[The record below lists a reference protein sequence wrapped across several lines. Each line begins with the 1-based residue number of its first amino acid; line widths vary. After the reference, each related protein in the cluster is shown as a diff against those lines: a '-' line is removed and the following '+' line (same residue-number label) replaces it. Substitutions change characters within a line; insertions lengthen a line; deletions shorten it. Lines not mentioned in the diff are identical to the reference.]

1 MVDEQPTSALQP
13 IGDTLAVNDLTD
25 KDRESGKQPAY
36 SRLSRAEEAQI
47 LRLSVEGLTQVQ
59 IAAQLGRSQSTVSH
73 VLADFANTTE
83 IARKHLESRAIQA
96 AEAWTGSLVAAAEK
110 GDHKPAKELLQAVG
124 VVQKDGPSQAQQ
136 VQVVVGMPGSTAYCD
151 PLNDPG

>member
-1 MVDEQPTSALQP
+1 MS
-13 IGDTLAVNDLTD
+13 DLTPVGPAD
-25 KDRESGKQPAY
+25 TEPAESLSHPNKEGGALKTPTY
-36 SRLSRAEEAQI
+36 TRLSRAEEAQI

-59 IAAQLGRSQSTVSH
+59 IAQQLGRSQSTISH

-96 AEAWTGSLVAAAEK
+96 AEAWTGSMAVASEK

-124 VVQKDGPSQAQQ
+124 VVQRDGPSQAQQ
-136 VQVVVGMPGSTAYCD
+136 VQVVVGMPGQTSYCD
-151 PLNDPG
+151 PLADAG

>member
-1 MVDEQPTSALQP
+1 MSEPHDALQP
-13 IGDTLAVNDLTD
+13 IADTRPVKDLTN
-25 KDRESGKQPAY
+25 KEGQGEKPASY
-36 SRLSRAEEAQI
+36 TRLSRAEEAQI

-59 IAAQLGRSQSTVSH
+59 IASQLGRSQSTISH

-96 AEAWTGSLVAAAEK
+96 AEAWTGSLTAAAEK

-151 PLNDPG
+151 PLSDPG